1 VGWREDV
8 DELMFSA
15 GGQFI
20 DYQALVIV
28 DAVPGLE
35 GSEVR
40 EQSRVRAPSPAD

>member
-1 VGWREDV
+1 MGWRENV
-8 DELMFSA
+8 GELVFSA

-35 GSEVR
+35 GPEV
-40 EQSRVRAPSPAD
+40 